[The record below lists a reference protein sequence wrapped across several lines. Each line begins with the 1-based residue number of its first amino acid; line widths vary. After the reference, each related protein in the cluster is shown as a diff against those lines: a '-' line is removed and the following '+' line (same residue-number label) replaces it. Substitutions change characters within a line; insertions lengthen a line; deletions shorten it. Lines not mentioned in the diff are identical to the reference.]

1 MLKGELISGNVFAIG
16 QRVPPPPFPQASLT
30 NAGALAL
37 ITLLTRIAPGKVAAF
52 FAVADEPLLKFPG
65 VFLLA

>member
-1 MLKGELISGNVFAIG
+1 MEREF
-16 QRVPPPPFPQASLT
+16 PPFPPASLT
-30 NAGALAL
+30 NKGALAL
-37 ITLLTRIAPGKVAAF
+37 ISLLTRIATEKVAAF

>member
-16 QRVPPPPFPQASLT
+16 QRVPPPLPP
-30 NAGALAL
+30 GKPYKCGR

>member
-1 MLKGELISGNVFAIG
+1 MLKGKLISGNVFAIG
-16 QRVPPPPFPQASLT
+16 QKVSPPPPASLT

-37 ITLLTRIAPGKVAAF
+37 ISLLTRIAPEKVAAF
-52 FAVADEPLLKFPG
+52 FAVADEPLLKFSG